1 MSELLPLAA
10 KQAIWNLRRRTPREQ
25 SARFAW
31 IAAFS
36 ASPSPHLTPLI
47 LPVTIREKEYPQT
60 TVSACFPTFEDWWD
74 FSYNEA
80 TKEVDFMRKQ
90 RLAVLLLLV
99 VMISGCAEVSTAP
112 IEKREPVTETK
123 AADESRTDSVFPSE
137 SKQTA
142 APTESEVPEEMES
155 PESTEVPETAV
166 SQPTAQET
174 QKAPEPAAEAPAKES
189 QPSTEP
195 LQPTASPEE
204 TKPKTAYDFE
214 FDIEAIKADCIGI
227 GQGMGLTLDSSLTP
241 DNAAWWNP
249 VTASQS
255 NQGEALKQSLVSYIT
270 FHTAENLGAYGM
282 DEITSFNICCE
293 ARGNGEYLIYFLFA

>member
-1 MSELLPLAA
+1 
-10 KQAIWNLRRRTPREQ
+10 
-25 SARFAW
+25 
-31 IAAFS
+31 
-36 ASPSPHLTPLI
+36 
-47 LPVTIREKEYPQT
+47 
-60 TVSACFPTFEDWWD
+60 
-74 FSYNEA
+74 
-80 TKEVDFMRKQ
+80 MRKQ
-90 RLAVLLLLV
+90 VLAVLLLLV

-112 IEKREPVTETK
+112 TEKREPVTETK

-137 SKQTA
+137 SKQAA
-142 APTESEVPEEMES
+142 APTESEAPEETES
-155 PESTEVPETAV
+155 PESTE
-166 SQPTAQET
+166 
-174 QKAPEPAAEAPAKES
+174 APEPAAEAPVKES
-189 QPSTEP
+189 QPPAATASEDTKAPVSAEETPPAPTEKP
-195 LQPTASPEE
+195 QETQPPTETPQPQPTAAPEE
-204 TKPKTAYDFE
+204 TKPKTAYDYA

>member
-1 MSELLPLAA
+1 
-10 KQAIWNLRRRTPREQ
+10 
-25 SARFAW
+25 
-31 IAAFS
+31 
-36 ASPSPHLTPLI
+36 
-47 LPVTIREKEYPQT
+47 
-60 TVSACFPTFEDWWD
+60 
-74 FSYNEA
+74 
-80 TKEVDFMRKQ
+80 MRKQ
-90 RLAVLLLLV
+90 VLAVLLLLV

-112 IEKREPVTETK
+112 TEKREPVTETK
-123 AADESRTDSVFPSE
+123 AADESRTNSIFPSE

-142 APTESEVPEEMES
+142 APTESEAPEETES
-155 PESTEVPETAV
+155 PESTKAPETAA

-189 QPSTEP
+189 QPPAAETTPVPTEQP
-195 LQPTASPEE
+195 QTAQQQPQETQPPTEAPQPTAAPEE
-204 TKPKTAYDFE
+204 TKPKTAYDYA

>member
-1 MSELLPLAA
+1 
-10 KQAIWNLRRRTPREQ
+10 
-25 SARFAW
+25 
-31 IAAFS
+31 
-36 ASPSPHLTPLI
+36 
-47 LPVTIREKEYPQT
+47 
-60 TVSACFPTFEDWWD
+60 
-74 FSYNEA
+74 
-80 TKEVDFMRKQ
+80 MRKQ
-90 RLAVLLLLV
+90 VLAVLLLLV

-112 IEKREPVTETK
+112 TEKREPVTETK
-123 AADESRTDSVFPSE
+123 AADESRTNSIFPSE

-142 APTESEVPEEMES
+142 APTEGEAPEETES
-155 PESTEVPETAV
+155 PENTEAPEMAA

-174 QKAPEPAAEAPAKES
+174 QKAPEPAAEAPAKET
-189 QPSTEP
+189 QPPAAETTPVPTEQP
-195 LQPTASPEE
+195 QTAQQQPQETQPPTETPQPTAAPEE
-204 TKPKTAYDFE
+204 TKPKTAYDYA

>member
-1 MSELLPLAA
+1 MK
-10 KQAIWNLRRRTPREQ
+10 KQ
-25 SARFAW
+25 
-31 IAAFS
+31 
-36 ASPSPHLTPLI
+36 
-47 LPVTIREKEYPQT
+47 V
-60 TVSACFPTFEDWWD
+60 
-74 FSYNEA
+74 
-80 TKEVDFMRKQ
+80 
-90 RLAVLLLLV
+90 LAVLLLLV
-99 VMISGCAEVSTAP
+99 VMISGCAEASTAP
-112 IEKREPVTETK
+112 TEKREPVTETK
-123 AADESRTDSVFPSE
+123 AAVESRTDSVFPSE

-142 APTESEVPEEMES
+142 DPTESEAPEGTES
-155 PESTEVPETAV
+155 QESTEAHETAA

-174 QKAPEPAAEAPAKES
+174 QKAPEPAAEAPAEES
-189 QPSTEP
+189 QPPAATAAADTKAPVSAEETPPAPTEKP
-195 LQPTASPEE
+195 QETQPPTETPQPQPTAAPEE
-204 TKPKTAYDFE
+204 TKPKTAYDYE